1 MLRKVVYGAICIVLG
16 VIGLIVSSTVVQPLL
31 VDQPS
36 YIYYVVAIWII
47 LFMLSLGVILV
58 PFIVRNTE
66 RLVER
71 IVSNTAKLAA
81 TEIVSMV
88 VGLIIGLVIA
98 TLIGIALARVAVVG
112 PYLSILLVI
121 ILGYIGLLVGYR
133 KREDFAAV
141 VRGRDLRQKQLTE
154 GEGEPDED
162 KPDKAGKSD
171 KPEKSE
177 RGGLFSRK
185 EKKTSPD
192 TWQAPPKVLD
202 TSVIIDGRIAD
213 VYRSGFLEGD
223 LIVPQ
228 FVLDELRHIADSSD
242 TLRRNRGRGGLD
254 CLNTLQAE
262 FGSSIVITDADYP
275 DVAEVDSKLLK
286 LAQDLRGAVVT
297 NDYNLNKVARLQ
309 GMRVLNINELSN
321 AVKPVAI
328 PGEELTAT
336 IVKEGKEAGQGV
348 AYLDDGT
355 MIVVENGCRF
365 IGHRM
370 QLVVTSILQTSAGRM
385 VFARPKFG
393 KDGNPIKVD

>member
-1 MLRKVVYGAICIVLG
+1 MLRKIVYGAICIVLG
-16 VIGLIVSSTVVQPLL
+16 IIGLIVSSTVVQPLL
-31 VDQPS
+31 VDQPT

-47 LFMLSLGVILV
+47 LFMLSLGVVLV
-58 PFIVRNTE
+58 PFIIRSTE

-71 IVSNTAKLAA
+71 VVANTAKLSA

-88 VGLIIGLVIA
+88 IGLIIGLVIA

-121 ILGYIGLLVGYR
+121 VMGYIGLLVGYR

-141 VRGRDLRQKQLTE
+141 LHGQGFRQKQLTE
-154 GEGEPDED
+154 GASAEEE
-162 KPDKAGKSD
+162 

-177 RGGLFSRK
+177 KTEKHERSERSSLFSRRD
-185 EKKTSPD
+185 KK

-223 LIVPQ
+223 LVVPQ
-228 FVLDELRHIADSSD
+228 FVLDELRHIADSNDS
-242 TLRRNRGRGGLD
+242 LRRNRGRGGLD
-254 CLNTLQAE
+254 CLNTLQSE

-297 NDYNLNKVARLQ
+297 NDYNLNKVAKLQ

-328 PGEELTAT
+328 PGEEMTAT
-336 IVKEGKEAGQGV
+336 VVKEGKEAGQGV

-355 MIVVENGCRF
+355 MIVVENGYKF
-365 IGHRM
+365 IGQRL
-370 QLVVTSILQTSAGRM
+370 QLVVTSILQTAAGRM

-393 KDGNPIKVD
+393 KDGNPIRIEQ

>member
-16 VIGLIVSSTVVQPLL
+16 IIGFIVSVTVIRPL
-31 VDQPS
+31 VADQPP
-36 YIYYVVAIWII
+36 YIFYVIAIWSI

-58 PFIVRNTE
+58 PFIVRNME
-66 RLVER
+66 RLIEK

-88 VGLIIGLVIA
+88 IGLIIGLVIA
-98 TLIGIALARVAVVG
+98 SLIGTALARVAVVG
-112 PYLSILLVI
+112 PYLSILLI
-121 ILGYIGLLVGYR
+121 ILLGYIGLLIGYR
-133 KREDFAAV
+133 KREDFGNMV
-141 VRGRDLRQKQLTE
+141 HGRQKQLTE
-154 GEGEPDED
+154 GG
-162 KPDKAGKSD
+162 GKSD
-171 KPEKSE
+171 GEKAEKADKHEKSDRPE
-177 RGGLFSRK
+177 RSEKGGLFSRRD
-185 EKKTSPD
+185 KKS
-192 TWQAPPKVLD
+192 WQAPPKVLD

-242 TLRRNRGRGGLD
+242 SLRRNRGRGGLD
-254 CLNTLQAE
+254 CLNSLQNE
-262 FGSSIVITDADYP
+262 FGSSIVITDKDYP

-286 LAQDLRGAVVT
+286 LAHDMQGAVVT
-297 NDYNLNKVARLQ
+297 NDYNLNKVAKLQ

-328 PGEELTAT
+328 PGEELIAT
-336 IVKEGKEAGQGV
+336 VIKEGKEAGQGV

-355 MIVVENGCRF
+355 MIVVENGYKY
-365 IGHRM
+365 IGHRL
-370 QLVVTSILQTSAGRM
+370 QLIVTSILQTAAGRM

-393 KDGNPIKVD
+393 KDGNPIEIE